1 MNYLMLYMSIRI
13 NTYMKSRK
21 AAKILIK
28 RAKHNP
34 DMYSAQEV
42 QYAKLFRKYESK
54 SSDSDS
60 RCREAD
66 GLHSEGQQ
74 PTESK

>member
-1 MNYLMLYMSIRI
+1 MSYLMLCTSIRI

-28 RAKHNP
+28 RAKQNP
-34 DMYSAQEV
+34 DLYSATEV

-66 GLHSEGQQ
+66 GVHSEGKQ
-74 PTESK
+74 PTESR

>member
-1 MNYLMLYMSIRI
+1 
-13 NTYMKSRK
+13 MKSRK

-28 RAKHNP
+28 RAKQNP
-34 DMYSAQEV
+34 DLYSATEV

-60 RCREAD
+60 RRREAD
-66 GLHSEGQQ
+66 GVHSEGEQ
-74 PTESK
+74 PTKSN

>member
-1 MNYLMLYMSIRI
+1 MSYLMLCTSIRI

-28 RAKHNP
+28 RAKQNP
-34 DMYSAQEV
+34 DLYSATEV
-42 QYAKLFRKYESK
+42 QYAKLFRKYDSK
-54 SSDSDS
+54 TSDSDS

-66 GLHSEGQQ
+66 GLHSEGKQ

>member
-1 MNYLMLYMSIRI
+1 
-13 NTYMKSRK
+13 MKSRK

-28 RAKHNP
+28 RAKQNP
-34 DMYSAQEV
+34 DLYSAQEV

-66 GLHSEGQQ
+66 GVHSEG
-74 PTESK
+74 K

>member
-28 RAKHNP
+28 RAKQNP
-34 DMYSAQEV
+34 DLYSATEV

-54 SSDSDS
+54 TSDSDS

-66 GLHSEGQQ
+66 GLHSEGKQ

>member
-1 MNYLMLYMSIRI
+1 
-13 NTYMKSRK
+13 MKSRK

-28 RAKHNP
+28 RAKQNP
-34 DMYSAQEV
+34 DLYSATEV

-54 SSDSDS
+54 TSDSDP

-66 GLHSEGQQ
+66 GLRSEGKQ

>member
-1 MNYLMLYMSIRI
+1 
-13 NTYMKSRK
+13 MKSRK

-28 RAKHNP
+28 RAKQNP
-34 DMYSAQEV
+34 DLNSAQEV

-54 SSDSDS
+54 TSDSDS
-60 RCREAD
+60 RCRKAN
-66 GLHSEGQQ
+66 GLHSEGEQ

>member
-1 MNYLMLYMSIRI
+1 
-13 NTYMKSRK
+13 MKSRK

-28 RAKHNP
+28 RAKQNP
-34 DMYSAQEV
+34 DLYSATEV
-42 QYAKLFRKYESK
+42 QYAKLFRKYDSK
-54 SSDSDS
+54 TSDSDS

-66 GLHSEGQQ
+66 GLHSEGKQ

>member
-1 MNYLMLYMSIRI
+1 
-13 NTYMKSRK
+13 MKSRK

-28 RAKHNP
+28 RAKNNP
-34 DMYSAQEV
+34 DLYSAQEV
-42 QYAKLFRKYESK
+42 QYEKLFRKYESK

-66 GLHSEGQQ
+66 GVHSEG
-74 PTESK
+74 K